1 MLTLEMQP
9 SLSITGAAVAPSNV
23 SATAI
28 SSTAISVEWDDLALC
43 ALVNGLIVR
52 YRVQYRTNTGAEQKI
67 EQTGTWNSSSSVA
80 ILGLTPSTNY
90 FIKVAAVNEEG
101 HVGLYSDTISVQTK
115 PLCSDYSWQCIA
127 LAVPLGALLVV
138 TVLTTFL
145 LSVFCCK

>member
-1 MLTLEMQP
+1 MLTPEMQP

-23 SATAI
+23 SATAV

-43 ALVNGLIVR
+43 TLVNGLIVR
-52 YRVQYRTNTGAEQKI
+52 YRVQYRTSTGAKQKI

-115 PLCSDYSWQCIA
+115 PLYSDYSWQCIA
-127 LAVPLGALLVV
+127 LAVALGAFLVV
-138 TVLTTFL
+138 TVLTTFI